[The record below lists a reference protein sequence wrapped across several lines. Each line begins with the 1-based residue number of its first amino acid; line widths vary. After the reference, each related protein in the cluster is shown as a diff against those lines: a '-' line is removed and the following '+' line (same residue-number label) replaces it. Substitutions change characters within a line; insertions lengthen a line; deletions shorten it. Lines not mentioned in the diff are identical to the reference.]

1 MQDDM
6 KTQLLTKPPKQLLIQ
21 LSIPAVMGMFVI
33 GLYPL
38 MDGIFAGQ
46 IIGQVAMAACG
57 VAMPLTYINSGIA
70 TLLGMGSASVLAR
83 ALGKGDQR
91 LVNKV
96 MGNLIF
102 WVLVCSAITT
112 VGGLLLAPY
121 FLDLVGATG
130 EIKALG
136 IRYLHIIFL
145 GSVFVNFTQSANM
158 VIRGEG
164 LMKKAMLIMALGAG
178 MNIALDPI
186 LMMALGD
193 YAIEGAALA
202 TVISQ
207 ITQALVTYHYFRK
220 QSQQV
225 KIGPIRIEK
234 ELSGQVFAV
243 GVSAMMMQLLFMIQQ
258 TLLYKMAFQYGGEMH
273 GTLMAAAIRMYGF
286 SFIPLWGMS
295 QGLQPVVGTNF
306 GAKRYDRVAASVR
319 VFSWG
324 GLLLAGFF
332 WILALALPG
341 QILQLFGVEA
351 SLIAQGVGYFR
362 LFYMSFVL
370 YGVMVMAVTFFQAI
384 GDGKKASLIV
394 LGRQLVVFVP
404 LALLLPQWLGVA
416 GVWLAQ
422 PLVDTVIILIGV
434 WLMIS
439 EIRKFPASA

>member
-83 ALGKGDQR
+83 ALGKGDQGV
-91 LVNKV
+91 VNKV

-164 LMKKAMLIMALGAG
+164 LMKKAMLIMGLGAA
-178 MNIALDPI
+178 MNIVLDPI

-193 YAIEGAALA
+193 FAIEGAALA
-202 TVISQ
+202 TVLSQ

-362 LFYMSFVL
+362 LFYMAFVL

-394 LGRQLVVFVP
+394 LGRQLVAFVP
-404 LALLLPQWLGVA
+404 MALLLPQWLGVT

-422 PLVDTVIILIGV
+422 PLVDTVIILLGV

>member
-83 ALGKGDQR
+83 ALGKGDQGV
-91 LVNKV
+91 VNKV

-164 LMKKAMLIMALGAG
+164 LMKKAMLIMALGAA

-193 YAIEGAALA
+193 FAIEGAALA
-202 TVISQ
+202 TVLSQ

-362 LFYMSFVL
+362 LFYMAFVL

>member
-96 MGNLIF
+96 IGNLIF

-121 FLDLVGATG
+121 FLDLVGASG

-164 LMKKAMLIMALGAG
+164 LMKKAMLIMALGAA

-193 YAIEGAALA
+193 FAIEGAALA
-202 TVISQ
+202 TVLSQ

-422 PLVDTVIILIGV
+422 PLVDTVIILLGV
-434 WLMIS
+434 WLMIK
-439 EIRKFPASA
+439 EIHKFPASA

>member
-6 KTQLLTKPPKQLLIQ
+6 KTQLLTKPPKQLLFQ

-83 ALGKGDQR
+83 ALGKGDQGV
-91 LVNKV
+91 VNKV

-121 FLDLVGATG
+121 FLDLVGASG

-164 LMKKAMLIMALGAG
+164 LMKKAMLIMGLGAA

-193 YAIEGAALA
+193 FAIEGAALA
-202 TVISQ
+202 TVLSQ

-319 VFSWG
+319 VFSWV

-362 LFYMSFVL
+362 LFYMAFVL

-422 PLVDTVIILIGV
+422 PLVDTVIILLGV
-434 WLMIS
+434 WLMIK

>member
-6 KTQLLTKPPKQLLIQ
+6 KTQLLTKPPKQLLFQ

-83 ALGKGDQR
+83 ALGKGDQGV
-91 LVNKV
+91 VNKV

-164 LMKKAMLIMALGAG
+164 LMKKAMLIMGLGAA
-178 MNIALDPI
+178 MNIVLDPI

-193 YAIEGAALA
+193 FAIEGAALA
-202 TVISQ
+202 TVLSQ

-234 ELSGQVFAV
+234 ELSGQVFEV

-394 LGRQLVVFVP
+394 LGRQLVAFVP
-404 LALLLPQWLGVA
+404 LALLLPQWLGVT

-422 PLVDTVIILIGV
+422 PLVDTVIILLGV
-434 WLMIS
+434 WLMIK

>member
-121 FLDLVGATG
+121 FLDLVGASG

-164 LMKKAMLIMALGAG
+164 LMKKAMLIMALGAA

-193 YAIEGAALA
+193 FAIEGAALA
-202 TVISQ
+202 TVLSQ

-362 LFYMSFVL
+362 LFYISFVL

-394 LGRQLVVFVP
+394 LGRQLVAFVP

-422 PLVDTVIILIGV
+422 PLVDTVIILLGV
-434 WLMIS
+434 WLMIK

>member
-6 KTQLLTKPPKQLLIQ
+6 KTQLLTKPPKQLLFQ

-83 ALGKGDQR
+83 ALGKGDQGV
-91 LVNKV
+91 VNKV

-394 LGRQLVVFVP
+394 LGRQLVAFVP

-422 PLVDTVIILIGV
+422 PLVDTVIILLGV
-434 WLMIS
+434 WLMIK
-439 EIRKFPASA
+439 EIHKFPASA

>member
-83 ALGKGDQR
+83 ALGKGDQGV
-91 LVNKV
+91 VNKV

-164 LMKKAMLIMALGAG
+164 LMKKAMLIMGLGAA

-202 TVISQ
+202 TVLSQ
-207 ITQALVTYHYFRK
+207 ITQALVTYRYFRK

-422 PLVDTVIILIGV
+422 PLVDTVIILLGV
-434 WLMIS
+434 WLMIK

>member
-164 LMKKAMLIMALGAG
+164 LMKKAMLIMALGAA

-193 YAIEGAALA
+193 FAIEGAALA
-202 TVISQ
+202 TVLSQ
-207 ITQALVTYHYFRK
+207 VTQALVTYHYFRK

-422 PLVDTVIILIGV
+422 PLVDTVIILLGV
-434 WLMIS
+434 WLMIK

>member
-121 FLDLVGATG
+121 FLDLVGASG

-362 LFYMSFVL
+362 LFYMAFVL

-422 PLVDTVIILIGV
+422 PLVDTVIILLGV
-434 WLMIS
+434 WLMIK

>member
-83 ALGKGDQR
+83 ALGKGDQGV
-91 LVNKV
+91 VNKV

-121 FLDLVGATG
+121 FLDLVGASG

-164 LMKKAMLIMALGAG
+164 LMKKAMLIMGLGAA
-178 MNIALDPI
+178 MNIVLDPI

-193 YAIEGAALA
+193 FAIEGAALA
-202 TVISQ
+202 TVLSQ

-332 WILALALPG
+332 WILALALPR

-362 LFYMSFVL
+362 LFYMAFVL

-394 LGRQLVVFVP
+394 LGRQLVAFVP

-422 PLVDTVIILIGV
+422 PLVDTVIILLGV
-434 WLMIS
+434 CLMIK

>member
-83 ALGKGDQR
+83 ALGKGDQGV
-91 LVNKV
+91 VNKV

-164 LMKKAMLIMALGAG
+164 LMKKAMLIMGLGAA

-202 TVISQ
+202 TVLSQ
-207 ITQALVTYHYFRK
+207 ITQALVTYRYFRK

-306 GAKRYDRVAASVR
+306 GAKRYARVAASVR

-422 PLVDTVIILIGV
+422 PLVDTVIILLGV
-434 WLMIS
+434 WLMIK

>member
-83 ALGKGDQR
+83 ALGKGDQGV
-91 LVNKV
+91 VNKV

-164 LMKKAMLIMALGAG
+164 LMKKAMLIMALGAA

-193 YAIEGAALA
+193 FAIEGAALA
-202 TVISQ
+202 TVLSQ
-207 ITQALVTYHYFRK
+207 IAQALVTYHYFRK
-220 QSQQV
+220 HSQQV

-434 WLMIS
+434 WLMIK

>member
-6 KTQLLTKPPKQLLIQ
+6 KTQLLTKPPKQLLFQ

-83 ALGKGDQR
+83 ALGKGDQGV
-91 LVNKV
+91 VNKV

-164 LMKKAMLIMALGAG
+164 LMKKAMLIMALGAA

-202 TVISQ
+202 TVLSQ

-362 LFYMSFVL
+362 LFYMAFVL

-394 LGRQLVVFVP
+394 LGRQLVAFVP

-422 PLVDTVIILIGV
+422 PLVDTVIILLGV
-434 WLMIS
+434 WLMIK

>member
-83 ALGKGDQR
+83 ALGKGDQGV
-91 LVNKV
+91 VNKV

-121 FLDLVGATG
+121 FLDLVGASG

-164 LMKKAMLIMALGAG
+164 LMKKAMLIMGLGAA

-193 YAIEGAALA
+193 FAIEGAALA
-202 TVISQ
+202 TVLSQ

-319 VFSWG
+319 VFSWV

-394 LGRQLVVFVP
+394 LGRQLVAFVP

-434 WLMIS
+434 WLMIK

>member
-91 LVNKV
+91 VVNKV

-121 FLDLVGATG
+121 FLDLVGASG

-164 LMKKAMLIMALGAG
+164 LMKKAMLIMGLGAA
-178 MNIALDPI
+178 MNIVLDPI

-193 YAIEGAALA
+193 FAIEGAALA
-202 TVISQ
+202 TVLSQ

-362 LFYMSFVL
+362 LFYMAFVL

-394 LGRQLVVFVP
+394 LGRQLVAFVP
-404 LALLLPQWLGVA
+404 LALLLPQWLGVT

-422 PLVDTVIILIGV
+422 PLVDTVIILLGV
-434 WLMIS
+434 WLMIK

>member
-83 ALGKGDQR
+83 ALGKGDQGV
-91 LVNKV
+91 VNKV

-121 FLDLVGATG
+121 FLDLVGASG

-164 LMKKAMLIMALGAG
+164 LMKKAMLIMALGAA

-193 YAIEGAALA
+193 FAIEGAALA
-202 TVISQ
+202 TVLSQ

-362 LFYMSFVL
+362 LFYMAFVL

-394 LGRQLVVFVP
+394 LGRQLVAFVP

-422 PLVDTVIILIGV
+422 PLVDTVIILLGV
-434 WLMIS
+434 WLMIK

>member
-164 LMKKAMLIMALGAG
+164 LMKKAMLIMGLGAA
-178 MNIALDPI
+178 MNIVLDPI

-193 YAIEGAALA
+193 FAIEGAALA
-202 TVISQ
+202 TVLSQ

-362 LFYMSFVL
+362 LFYISFVL

-394 LGRQLVVFVP
+394 LGRQLVAFVP

-434 WLMIS
+434 WLMIK

>member
-158 VIRGEG
+158 LIRGEG
-164 LMKKAMLIMALGAG
+164 LMKKAMLIMGLGAA

-193 YAIEGAALA
+193 FAIEGAALA
-202 TVISQ
+202 TVLSQ

-394 LGRQLVVFVP
+394 LGRQLVAFVP
-404 LALLLPQWLGVA
+404 LALLLPQWLGVT

-422 PLVDTVIILIGV
+422 PLVDTVIILLGV
-434 WLMIS
+434 WLMIK
-439 EIRKFPASA
+439 EIRKFPASV

>member
-21 LSIPAVMGMFVI
+21 LSIPAVMGMVVI

-83 ALGKGDQR
+83 ALGKGDQGV
-91 LVNKV
+91 VNKV

-121 FLDLVGATG
+121 FLDLVGASG

-193 YAIEGAALA
+193 FAIEGAALA
-202 TVISQ
+202 TVLSQ

-362 LFYMSFVL
+362 LFYMAFVL

-422 PLVDTVIILIGV
+422 PLVDTVIILLGV
-434 WLMIS
+434 WLMIK

>member
-193 YAIEGAALA
+193 FAIEGAALA
-202 TVISQ
+202 TVLSQ

-370 YGVMVMAVTFFQAI
+370 YGLMVMAVTFFQAI

-434 WLMIS
+434 WLMIK

>member
-83 ALGKGDQR
+83 ALGKGDQGV
-91 LVNKV
+91 VNKV

-164 LMKKAMLIMALGAG
+164 LMKKAMLIMALGAA

-193 YAIEGAALA
+193 FAIEGAALA
-202 TVISQ
+202 TVLSQ
-207 ITQALVTYHYFRK
+207 VTQALVTYHYFRK

-404 LALLLPQWLGVA
+404 LALLLPQWLGVT

-422 PLVDTVIILIGV
+422 PLVDTVIILLGV
-434 WLMIS
+434 WLMIK

>member
-83 ALGKGDQR
+83 ALGKGDQGV
-91 LVNKV
+91 VNKV

-202 TVISQ
+202 TVLSQ

-306 GAKRYDRVAASVR
+306 GAKRYDQVAASVR
-319 VFSWG
+319 VFSWS

-394 LGRQLVVFVP
+394 LGRQLVAFVP

-422 PLVDTVIILIGV
+422 PLVDTVIILLGV
-434 WLMIS
+434 WLMIK

>member
-57 VAMPLTYINSGIA
+57 VAMPLTFINSGIA

-164 LMKKAMLIMALGAG
+164 LMKKAMLIMALGAA

-193 YAIEGAALA
+193 FAIEGAALA
-202 TVISQ
+202 TVLSQ
-207 ITQALVTYHYFRK
+207 VTQALVTYHYFRK

-404 LALLLPQWLGVA
+404 LALLLPQWLGVT

-422 PLVDTVIILIGV
+422 PLVDTVIILLGV
-434 WLMIS
+434 WLMIK

>member
-83 ALGKGDQR
+83 ALGKGDQGV
-91 LVNKV
+91 VNKV

-164 LMKKAMLIMALGAG
+164 LMKKAMLIMGLGAA
-178 MNIALDPI
+178 MNIVLDPI

-193 YAIEGAALA
+193 FAIEGAALA
-202 TVISQ
+202 TVLSQ
-207 ITQALVTYHYFRK
+207 ITQALVSYHYFRK

-306 GAKRYDRVAASVR
+306 GAKRYDRGAASVR
-319 VFSWG
+319 VFSW
-324 GLLLAGFF
+324 GFF

-362 LFYMSFVL
+362 LFYISFVL

-394 LGRQLVVFVP
+394 LGRQLVAFVP

-434 WLMIS
+434 WLMIK

>member
-83 ALGKGDQR
+83 ALGKGDQGV
-91 LVNKV
+91 VNKV

-164 LMKKAMLIMALGAG
+164 LMKKAMLIMGLGAG

-193 YAIEGAALA
+193 FAIEGAALA
-202 TVISQ
+202 TVLSQ

-295 QGLQPVVGTNF
+295 QALQPVVWTNF
-306 GAKRYDRVAASVR
+306 GATRYDRVAASVR

-362 LFYMSFVL
+362 LFYISFVL
-370 YGVMVMAVTFFQAI
+370 YGLMVMAVTFFQAI

-394 LGRQLVVFVP
+394 LGRQLVAFVP

-434 WLMIS
+434 WLMIK

>member
-83 ALGKGDQR
+83 ALGKGDQGV
-91 LVNKV
+91 VNKV

-164 LMKKAMLIMALGAG
+164 LMKKAMLIMALGAA

-202 TVISQ
+202 TVLSQ
-207 ITQALVTYHYFRK
+207 ITQALVTYHYFCK

-234 ELSGQVFAV
+234 ELSGQVFSV

-404 LALLLPQWLGVA
+404 LALLLPQWLGVT

-422 PLVDTVIILIGV
+422 PLVDTVIILLGV
-434 WLMIS
+434 WLMIK

>member
-83 ALGKGDQR
+83 ALGKGDQGV
-91 LVNKV
+91 VNKV

-193 YAIEGAALA
+193 FAIEGAALA
-202 TVISQ
+202 TVLSQ

-362 LFYMSFVL
+362 LFYISFVL

-394 LGRQLVVFVP
+394 LGRQLVAFVP

-434 WLMIS
+434 WLMIK

>member
-91 LVNKV
+91 VVNKV

-121 FLDLVGATG
+121 FLDLVGASG

-193 YAIEGAALA
+193 FAIEGAALA
-202 TVISQ
+202 TVLSQ

-394 LGRQLVVFVP
+394 LGRQLVAFVP

-422 PLVDTVIILIGV
+422 PLVDTVIILLGV
-434 WLMIS
+434 WLMIK

>member
-83 ALGKGDQR
+83 ALGKGDQGV
-91 LVNKV
+91 VNKV

-121 FLDLVGATG
+121 FLDLVGASG

-193 YAIEGAALA
+193 FAIEGAALA
-202 TVISQ
+202 TVLSQ

-362 LFYMSFVL
+362 LFYMAFVL

-422 PLVDTVIILIGV
+422 PLVDTVIILLGV
-434 WLMIS
+434 WLMIK

>member
-91 LVNKV
+91 VVNKV

-121 FLDLVGATG
+121 FLDLVGASG

-164 LMKKAMLIMALGAG
+164 LMKKAMLLMALGAG
-178 MNIALDPI
+178 MNLALDPI

-193 YAIEGAALA
+193 FAIEGAALA
-202 TVISQ
+202 TVLSQ

-394 LGRQLVVFVP
+394 LGRQLVAFVP

-422 PLVDTVIILIGV
+422 PLVDTVIILLGV
-434 WLMIS
+434 WLMIK

>member
-121 FLDLVGATG
+121 FLDLVGASG

-164 LMKKAMLIMALGAG
+164 LMKKAMLIMALGAA

-193 YAIEGAALA
+193 FAIEGAALA
-202 TVISQ
+202 TVLSQ

-362 LFYMSFVL
+362 LFYISFVL

-422 PLVDTVIILIGV
+422 PLVDTVIILLGV
-434 WLMIS
+434 WLMIK

>member
-121 FLDLVGATG
+121 FLDLVGASG

-164 LMKKAMLIMALGAG
+164 LMKKAMLIMGLGAA
-178 MNIALDPI
+178 MNIVLDPI

-193 YAIEGAALA
+193 FAIEGAALA
-202 TVISQ
+202 TVLSQ

-434 WLMIS
+434 WLMIK

>member
-91 LVNKV
+91 VVNKV

-121 FLDLVGATG
+121 FLDLVGASG

-193 YAIEGAALA
+193 FAIEGAALA
-202 TVISQ
+202 TVLSQ

-362 LFYMSFVL
+362 LFYMAFVL

-422 PLVDTVIILIGV
+422 PLVDTVIILLGV
-434 WLMIS
+434 WLMIK

>member
-70 TLLGMGSASVLAR
+70 TLLGIGSASVLAR
-83 ALGKGDQR
+83 ALGKGDQGV
-91 LVNKV
+91 VNKV

-121 FLDLVGATG
+121 FLDLVGASG

-186 LMMALGD
+186 LMIALGD

-394 LGRQLVVFVP
+394 LGRQLVAFVP

-422 PLVDTVIILIGV
+422 PLVDTVIILLGV
-434 WLMIS
+434 WLMIK

>member
-83 ALGKGDQR
+83 ALGKGDQGV
-91 LVNKV
+91 VNKV

-164 LMKKAMLIMALGAG
+164 LMKKAMLIMALGAA

-202 TVISQ
+202 TVLSQ

-434 WLMIS
+434 WLMIK

>member
-164 LMKKAMLIMALGAG
+164 LMKKAMLIMGLGAA
-178 MNIALDPI
+178 MNIVLDPI

-193 YAIEGAALA
+193 FAIEGAALA
-202 TVISQ
+202 TVLSQ

-394 LGRQLVVFVP
+394 LGRQLVAFVP
-404 LALLLPQWLGVA
+404 LALLLPQWLGIA

-422 PLVDTVIILIGV
+422 PLVDTVIILLGV
-434 WLMIS
+434 WLMIK

>member
-83 ALGKGDQR
+83 ALGKGDQGV
-91 LVNKV
+91 VNKV

-164 LMKKAMLIMALGAG
+164 LMKKAMLIMGLGAA

-202 TVISQ
+202 TVLSQ

-319 VFSWG
+319 FFSWG

-422 PLVDTVIILIGV
+422 PLVDTVIILLGV
-434 WLMIS
+434 WLMIK

>member
-83 ALGKGDQR
+83 ALGKGDQGV
-91 LVNKV
+91 VNKV

-164 LMKKAMLIMALGAG
+164 LMKKAMLIMGLGAA

-202 TVISQ
+202 TVLSQ

-404 LALLLPQWLGVA
+404 LALLLPQWLGVT

-422 PLVDTVIILIGV
+422 PLVDTVIILLGV
-434 WLMIS
+434 WLMIK

>member
-91 LVNKV
+91 VVNKV

-121 FLDLVGATG
+121 FLDLVGASG

-193 YAIEGAALA
+193 FAIEGAALA
-202 TVISQ
+202 TVLSQ

-362 LFYMSFVL
+362 LFYMAFVL